1 MNHLREMLFVR
12 EAAGSPGGDSAP
24 PATSCTP
31 EAEAAAAAAAFAAYD
46 RYRRGRL
53 AAQIGERGR
62 EALQLLPLLLHVN
75 EPGLPG
81 YVDDP
86 LCPAGI
92 ADFSPHSDDL
102 RLARRLFPEARLRR
116 SGVLRPVVELVA
128 VMGSAG
134 TIGFSGESD
143 LDVWVCHDPGTSDAL
158 LTVYRRKVL
167 SVEAWLN
174 RHAGLEV
181 HLFFQAASRIR
192 ADDFGE
198 TGVEGCG
205 SALGALL
212 KEEFYRT
219 GILLA
224 GKAPAWRLVPPLADP
239 DAYRRH
245 WDALRA
251 TPGFPAG
258 EYVDLGGVARVP
270 PGELFGAAVWQIVK
284 GWKSPFKSALKLG
297 LLEYA
302 VSSGREAPP
311 LCEQLKQR
319 VLAGERVDPYR
330 LLFDQ
335 VLAHYRALGESG
347 SEDLL
352 ARCFYLKTGIRLEAE
367 SGPRRRASGGSDEA
381 VLAEYAAAWG
391 WGARR
396 LQHLNGFSAWKFE
409 WVQALAREVDR
420 YFLRTYQRIRETLE
434 AEGEVQRITPRDLTV
449 LGRKLQAVYRRAPHK
464 VETLHLVTQGVEEP
478 SVSLYQEV
486 LPDGEAPWRLFRG
499 RVTPL
504 TVDGREGDLLR
515 VSNDPLEL
523 LVWAAQNHIL
533 GARTRVFC
541 HGLAGELPAADLEA
555 LAQGLTAFVE
565 RAQGRE
571 PTHEDLLGDAVPTA
585 FLAVPNLLEE
595 AEEVRDLGA
604 VHATTWGETFY
615 RRWEGPDAFR
625 GFVEEALVAF
635 LLESPAPDRLEIF
648 APPRKVGVLRGCHR
662 RLQRELGAAAA
673 FVGGAS
679 FAAHLRRRFVGASEA
694 GTYVLDRTA
703 PAELRYRAFKD
714 REDLLRFLCAVGPHA
729 RVETRVESLSPELAP
744 LRAVCESSLPGGIDV
759 FVLEE
764 AAQETLFVADEV
776 GNLARFTSLREDA
789 PYALARLLVFL
800 EGVVPELATQEE
812 SPLHGRALGDV
823 LRIHTLVREGTCR
836 AVCATH
842 EHLARVRALGLRPV
856 GLTIERTSGRS
867 GGAGGYRIT
876 WGMQTIESG
885 EVENPLAEA
894 RRRIREARRS
904 GLDYGVFVTRLFL
917 DERFIAEHCGRFVTT
932 GHYLFYKRAIEQR
945 LAG

>member
-1 MNHLREMLFVR
+1 MTHLRDPLFVR
-12 EAAGSPGGDSAP
+12 EAAGSPGARTAP
-24 PATSCTP
+24 DAPSRAP
-31 EAEAAAAAAAFAAYD
+31 EAAAAAFAAYD
-46 RYRRGRL
+46 RYRRNRMV
-53 AAQIGERGR
+53 AQIGERGG

-81 YVDDP
+81 YMDDP

-92 ADFSPHSDDL
+92 ADYSPHADDL

-143 LDVWVCHDPGTSDAL
+143 LDVWVCHDSGTSAAL
-158 LTVYRRKVL
+158 LSRYHRKVL
-167 SVEAWLN
+167 GVETWLN
-174 RHAGLEV
+174 RHAGLEI
-181 HLFFQAASRIR
+181 HLFLQATNRIR

-224 GKAPAWRLVPPLADP
+224 GKAPAWRLVAPNTGPEE
-239 DAYRRH
+239 YRRH
-245 WDALRA
+245 WDALVA
-251 TPGFPAG
+251 EPGFPSG
-258 EYVDLGGVARVP
+258 EYVDLGGVAQVP

-302 VSSGREAPP
+302 VRAGREVPP
-311 LCEQLKQR
+311 LCEKLKER

-335 VLAHYRALGESG
+335 VLAHYRGLGESG

-352 ARCFYLKTGIRLEAE
+352 ARCFYLKTGIRLEPEAR
-367 SGPRRRASGGSDEA
+367 PRRPARGEIDEE

-396 LQHLNGFSAWKFE
+396 LQHLNGFASWKFE

-420 YFLRTYQRIRETLE
+420 YFLRTYQRIREALD
-434 AEGEVQRITPRDLTV
+434 EGGETQRITPRDLTI

-486 LPDGEAPWRLFRG
+486 LPNGEAPWSLFRG

-515 VSNDPLEL
+515 ASSDPLEL
-523 LVWAAQNHIL
+523 LVWAAQNRIV

-541 HGLAGELPAADLEA
+541 HGLEGDLPAADLEA
-555 LAQGLTAFVE
+555 LAQRLTAFVE
-565 RAQGRE
+565 RVQCRE
-571 PTHEDLLGDAVPTA
+571 PTHEDLLADAVPIS
-585 FLAVPNLLEE
+585 FLAVPNLLTET
-595 AEEVRDLGA
+595 EEVRDLGA

-615 RRWEGPDAFR
+615 RKWEGPDAFR
-625 GFVEEALVAF
+625 GFVEEGLVPF
-635 LLESPAPDRLEIF
+635 LLESPDSAHLEVF
-648 APPRKVGVLRGCHR
+648 APPRKVGVSRGCHR
-662 RLQRELGAAAA
+662 RLQRELAAAA
-673 FVGGAS
+673 GFLGGS
-679 FAAHLRRRFVGASEA
+679 RIPRGLRRRFVGASEA
-694 GTYVLDRTA
+694 GTYVLDRAA
-703 PAELRYRAFKD
+703 PRELRYRAFGD
-714 REDLLRFLCAVGPHA
+714 REELLRFLCAVGPHA
-729 RVETRVESLSPELAP
+729 RVETQVESLSPELSA
-744 LRAVCESSLPGGIDV
+744 LRAVCETSSPGCIDV

-764 AAQETLFVADEV
+764 PDRETLFVVDEA
-776 GNLARFTSLREDA
+776 GNLARFTSRHEDA

-800 EGVVPELATQEE
+800 EGVVPELAAQPT
-812 SPLHGRALGDV
+812 SPLHGRSLGDV
-823 LRIHTLVREGTCR
+823 LRIHTLLWDGACR
-836 AVCATH
+836 VVTATH
-842 EHLARVRALGLRPV
+842 EHLGRVRALGLRPV
-856 GLTIERTSGRS
+856 GLTIEKTQGKG
-867 GGAGGYRIT
+867 GGASGYRIT

-885 EVENPLAEA
+885 DVENPLAEA
-894 RRRIREARRS
+894 RRRIRETRRS

-917 DERFIAEHCGRFVTT
+917 DERFTAEYCGDFVTT